1 MSLNYM
7 QQQKSRHQQQSSRHS
22 MGPTDGMRQH
32 VNQQQKMKPQ
42 QPPPLPPLPPSEP
55 PKPQPPPPPL
65 PPQVQHHHHFKQETK
80 PPKSIFDI
88 DSPPPMRQQPPP
100 PSITSSTLSAP
111 KMEPKLELGEIFD
124 LGASPEPTTERS
136 RQDSTSS
143 NKSRDISPSVKLNK
157 LEMSGYEKT
166 AEGRYALKTAKE
178 EPGQQMSLPV
188 SIPITAPSSG
198 SSDVMSSSSAP
209 HKKHK
214 KEKKSKKDKKE
225 KRDKSDKYVNGD
237 YIKKHKHKHKD
248 RDREAAPANAPT
260 PSGQGLKLKIKMP
273 EPEVAGGDIV
283 PPMKISLNSKAD
295 SSRKRHRQRSDSS
308 TDSSLGS
315 MGTTSSAPALKMSR
329 VLGSTVEQESSF
341 YHHLSKNSRKV
352 KLKIKLL

>member
-1 MSLNYM
+1 M
-7 QQQKSRHQQQSSRHS
+7 QA
-22 MGPTDGMRQH
+22 
-32 VNQQQKMKPQ
+32 
-42 QPPPLPPLPPSEP
+42 
-55 PKPQPPPPPL
+55 
-65 PPQVQHHHHFKQETK
+65 
-80 PPKSIFDI
+80 PKSIFDI
-88 DSPPPMRQQPPP
+88 DSPPAIRQQPP
-100 PSITSSTLSAP
+100 PSITSSTLSVP
-111 KMEPKLELGEIFD
+111 KMEPKLEPPGDIFD
-124 LGASPEPTTERS
+124 MGASPEPTTERS

-166 AEGRYALKTAKE
+166 PEGRYALKTVKE
-178 EPGQQMSLPV
+178 EPQQMPSLPV

-225 KRDKSDKYVNGD
+225 KRDKSEKYVNGD
-237 YIKKHKHKHKD
+237 YVKKHKHKHKD
-248 RDREAAPANAPT
+248 RDREAAPAT
-260 PSGQGLKLKIKMP
+260 PSSGLKLKIKPLMP
-273 EPEVAGGDIV
+273 EPEVTGDIQAV

-329 VLGSTVEQESSF
+329 VLGSNVDQESSF

-352 KLKIKLL
+352 CEN

>member
-1 MSLNYM
+1 
-7 QQQKSRHQQQSSRHS
+7 
-22 MGPTDGMRQH
+22 
-32 VNQQQKMKPQ
+32 
-42 QPPPLPPLPPSEP
+42 
-55 PKPQPPPPPL
+55 
-65 PPQVQHHHHFKQETK
+65 
-80 PPKSIFDI
+80 
-88 DSPPPMRQQPPP
+88 
-100 PSITSSTLSAP
+100 
-111 KMEPKLELGEIFD
+111 MEPKLELGEIFD
-124 LGASPEPTTERS
+124 MGASPEPTTERS

-143 NKSRDISPSVKLNK
+143 TKSRDISPSVKLNK

-166 AEGRYALKTAKE
+166 PEGRYALKTVKE
-178 EPGQQMSLPV
+178 EPVGMPSLPV
-188 SIPITAPSSG
+188 SIPITAQPSSGG

-273 EPEVAGGDIV
+273 EPEVSGGDIV

-352 KLKIKLL
+352 PTK